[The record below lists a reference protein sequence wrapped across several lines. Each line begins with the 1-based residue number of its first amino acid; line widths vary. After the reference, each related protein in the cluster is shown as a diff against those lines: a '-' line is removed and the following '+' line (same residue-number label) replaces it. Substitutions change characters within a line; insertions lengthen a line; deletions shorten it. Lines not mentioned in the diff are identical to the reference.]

1 MPNPLTGDFE
11 AVLQVS
17 GPTINRLL
25 ASMHQNAGAKPKLP
39 SFPHAAAIRIGEGTP
54 IDGVRGRM
62 RLQIGVPRVTLIHGS
77 SDRFQLDVGIRAR
90 YVADA
95 GTTPL
100 AEFIHGTVH
109 AEYRISDI
117 DPNCAGWGG
126 TKSNYIWVRVVKDS
140 VRFTGTAMDD
150 VSPFA
155 AGVSGVDDAAMNAR
169 ITKQIAHLLATQF
182 EATPH
187 PVSKRFQRGAMRSL
201 SAPIGGS
208 AVAVPIELSGPASG
222 AITSVNNLLLDGSD
236 FAVGVRL
243 EYLMAMVEPTLAEI
257 RAYTASFKTT
267 ISPWVGPDI
276 IIRHTARVT
285 SATVN
290 WEAHGTHAL
299 LKIRVEGRVETTSIF
314 TDLSFSV
321 DQVLGVTFDPGAEV
335 VRLFGFAPGIK
346 VTADGLG
353 ATQDL
358 TDKVAASIK
367 NAIKPKVDAAV
378 SNVQPSFAGS
388 KTELIAQLKTL
399 DDQADLWFDQGVF
412 TPYGVV
418 LRGTIAL
425 TPRTRT
431 VVTYDESVEGD
442 GYTALLGWIPGGRID
457 KLEWTWS
464 WFGSGKPGTAIHDDR
479 FLLRR
484 PQVLTR
490 ARWGAA
496 TALAPTQPLPGLD
509 GMGILCL
516 KIKGVRV
523 DSMTGD
529 LVPIES
535 GKHCTRFGFPIL
547 VETEV
552 DRGRLFWKTWREPE
566 LSRDVPFPELALV
579 EAGGGNGAEGVDS
592 NTLLL
597 YVGRQW
603 DRETAA
609 TLMEGLER
617 SRRED
622 AGLKVVVL
630 FREGSL
636 ETGRSDVA
644 AEVEQ
649 LAQRLG
655 AHVVVN
661 EDVRG
666 AWSSAFAI
674 RSESGDQAWR
684 LIAPRGGVTWT
695 HDGRIHGEML
705 AKALDLCLIPSAAP
719 KPAAIRTLVKPGMQ
733 LGATALHP
741 GFSELIEAEN
751 PCPPL
756 HVSRT
761 AYASSVVTFVQ
772 RASSSSHAQL
782 RELARQFSEA
792 GEDAPFVV
800 VVIDGANAREV
811 EALKNELGV
820 DFAAIPD
827 TSGAIANRF
836 GVRTWPTTVT
846 IDGTGTVSDV
856 EVGHQNEP
864 RGVAQKRRSPDD

>member
-1 MPNPLTGDFE
+1 MPNPITGDFE

-25 ASMHQNAGAKPKLP
+25 ATMHQNAGAKPKLP
-39 SFPHAAAIRIGEGTP
+39 SFPHAVSIRLGEGLA

-62 RLQIGVPRVTLIHGS
+62 RAQIGVPRITLIHAS

-90 YVADA
+90 YVPDA

-109 AEYRISDI
+109 AEYHFADL

-150 VSPFA
+150 ISPFSVV
-155 AGVSGVDDAAMNAR
+155 GSGVDDATMNAR

-187 PVSKRFQRGAMRSL
+187 PVSKRFQRGSMRSL
-201 SAPIGGS
+201 SAAIGGS
-208 AVAVPIELSGPASG
+208 AVAVPVALSGPPSG
-222 AITSVNNLLLDGSD
+222 SITSVNNLLLDGSD

-243 EYLMAMVEPTLAEI
+243 EYLMAMVEPAMDEI
-257 RAYTASFKTT
+257 RAYTARFKTT
-267 ISPWVGPDI
+267 ISPFIGPDVI
-276 IIRHTARVT
+276 IYHDAWVT
-285 SATVN
+285 SATVS
-290 WEAHGTHAL
+290 WEAHDTYAL
-299 LKIRVEGRVETTSIF
+299 VKIRIDGRAETTSIF

-321 DQVLGVTFDPGAEV
+321 DQVLMITFDPGAEV
-335 VRLFGFAPGIK
+335 MNITHVSRLISVK
-346 VTADGLG
+346 ADGLG
-353 ATQDL
+353 ATQKL
-358 TDKVAASIK
+358 TNRVWDSIEK
-367 NAIKPKVDAAV
+367 AVKPKVDALIQ
-378 SNVQPSFAGS
+378 NVKPSFSGS
-388 KTELIAQLKTL
+388 KTELIDQLKTL
-399 DDQADLWFDQGVF
+399 DDNADLWFDSAAF

-425 TPRTRT
+425 TARTRT
-431 VVTYDESVEGD
+431 SVSFEESVEGD
-442 GYTALLGWIPGGRID
+442 GYTALLSWIPGGRID

-464 WFGSGKPGTAIHDDR
+464 WFGSGNPGAAIHDDR
-479 FLLRR
+479 FVLRR
-484 PQVLTR
+484 PPSLTR
-490 ARWGAA
+490 SRWGVAA
-496 TALAPTQPLPGLD
+496 AIGGTQPLPGLD
-509 GMGILCL
+509 GMGVLCL
-516 KIKGVRV
+516 KVKGVRV
-523 DSMTGD
+523 DSITGD

-547 VETEV
+547 VETDV

-566 LSRDVPFPELALV
+566 LSRDVPFPELALLD
-579 EAGGGNGAEGVDS
+579 AGGGPGIEGADS

-597 YVGRQW
+597 YVGRRW

-622 AGLKVVVL
+622 AGLKIVVL
-630 FREGSL
+630 FSEGSL

-649 LAQRLG
+649 LSQRLG

-661 EDVRG
+661 EDVHG
-666 AWSSAFAI
+666 AWSAAFALP
-674 RSESGDQAWR
+674 RESGDQAWR

-695 HDGRIHGEML
+695 YDGRIHGEML
-705 AKALDLCLIPSAAP
+705 ARALDHCLIPSAAP
-719 KPAAIRTLVKPGMQ
+719 KPAAVRTLVSSGMQ
-733 LGATALHP
+733 LAATAFRP
-741 GFSELIEAEN
+741 GFTDLIDAEN

-756 HVSRT
+756 NIGR
-761 AYASSVVTFVQ
+761 AGYESSVVTFVQ
-772 RASSSSHAQL
+772 RASSSSQAQL

-792 GEDAPFVV
+792 GDDAPHMVV
-800 VVIDGANAREV
+800 VVDGANSREV
-811 EALKNELGV
+811 EALKNQLGI
-820 DFAAIPD
+820 DFTAIPD
-827 TSGAIANRF
+827 VSGTIANRF
-836 GVRTWPTTVT
+836 GVRTWPTTLT

-856 EVGHQNEP
+856 EVGHQDEP
-864 RGVAQKRRSPDD
+864 RGIAKKKRSADD